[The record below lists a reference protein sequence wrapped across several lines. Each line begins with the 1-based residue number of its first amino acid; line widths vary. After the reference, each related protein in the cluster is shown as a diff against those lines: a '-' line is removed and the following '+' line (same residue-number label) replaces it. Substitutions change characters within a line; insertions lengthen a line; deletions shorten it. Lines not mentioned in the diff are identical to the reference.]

1 MQIGKLTRAALFA
14 SAVALQ
20 AVPAMAAHRPAED
33 GEFPIKLAPSKAD
46 WHTFI
51 QATEAERRKLWGYQ
65 TSRGRHLGDWSWGWR
80 LGWVR
85 VCGRSEAPYCGG
97 VLQEA
102 LLDKAVVVRAE
113 AASALG
119 RLYEHTANPA
129 VVRVLA
135 GAYPN
140 SRNWRHGKP
149 LFVQQRILYA
159 LHQIGG
165 AAALEAGA
173 ALAGQEKAAVTYWH
187 QLDQSKAW

>member
-1 MQIGKLTRAALFA
+1 
-14 SAVALQ
+14 
-20 AVPAMAAHRPAED
+20 
-33 GEFPIKLAPSKAD
+33 
-46 WHTFI
+46 
-51 QATEAERRKLWGYQ
+51 
-65 TSRGRHLGDWSWGWR
+65 
-80 LGWVR
+80 
-85 VCGRSEAPYCGG
+85 

-102 LLDKAVVVRAE
+102 LLDQAAVVRAE

-129 VVRVLA
+129 VVRVLT
-135 GAYPN
+135 GAYSN

-173 ALAGQEKAAVTYWH
+173 MLAGNEKAAVTYWH